1 MSERDAGA
9 DRPKR
14 TRIELLVRTE
24 TGEDFETR
32 EVPSASAYLESRPQ
46 RIPVADYEL
55 ARLPT
60 SIQGTT
66 AYVLKN
72 RRTEDYL
79 MLTEQETFLWEQMDG
94 RASLQEIATAYVL
107 RYGAFDFETIPV
119 LISKLRRA
127 ELLIMRPASRLREV
141 LARNQRN
148 PAARAAEAALH
159 ALEKLT
165 VTSRRSHE
173 VFARMYRYGGFL
185 IFTPAAVVVLT
196 VLVLLAARS
205 AVELWS
211 DSGEVTKGFAGHALV
226 AILLVKL
233 CFWLTVVSHQLVH
246 ALACVHYKRRVR
258 EFGFTMLHGFIPT
271 FYADVTDIFMA
282 SRRARIVNA
291 LSGPLVH
298 LFLRALCL
306 WTASFPGPGLLKA
319 FLAASAILQLQSFFI
334 SLYPFCFLEMD
345 GYHILV
351 DLIGVP
357 HAEPRLRP
365 LRAGVAR
372 PAPDAARAVDS
383 TGDRLPRVLRSLASL
398 GGGLRPAEP
407 VGDRARHSVLTSP
420 RSCRIIS
427 RGGYARQSLAPAVC
441 WPPLGSCGV
450 AGAARRIA
458 RAGVA

>member
-1 MSERDAGA
+1 MSEREAGA

-24 TGEDFETR
+24 AGDDFETR

-79 MLTEQETFLWEQMDG
+79 MLTEQEKFLWEQMDG

-185 IFTPAAVVVLT
+185 LFSPAAVVVLA
-196 VLVLLAARS
+196 VLVVLAARS

-271 FYADVTDIFMA
+271 FYVDVTDIFMA

-298 LFLRALCL
+298 LFLAALYL

-319 FLAASAILQLQSFFI
+319 FLAASAHPPAPVLLHQPLSV
-334 SLYPFCFLEMD
+334 LLPRD
-345 GYHILV
+345 GRLPHPGGP
-351 DLIGVP
+351 DRVP

-365 LRAGVAR
+365 LRARVPR
-372 PAPDAARAVDS
+372 PAPDAASALDS
-383 TGDRLPRVLRSLASL
+383 TGDRLPRVFCSLPPL

-407 VGDRARHSVLTSP
+407 VADRARHSVLTP
-420 RSCRIIS
+420 RICRSIS
-427 RGGYARQSLAPAVC
+427 QGG
-441 WPPLGSCGV
+441 
-450 AGAARRIA
+450 
-458 RAGVA
+458 